1 MQEIK
6 CPKCGEVFQ
15 VDESGYAAIVKQV
28 RDHEFAEELKAQKER
43 FEVERENAVKL
54 AKAQSE
60 NQLKE
65 TLAEKESQ
73 IAALS
78 AQIDRANADKTI
90 ALQQAAAEK
99 DQQIAELK
107 ARLEAQDIAR
117 NAAVNEAVHAKE
129 QELTA
134 REQEIASLTL
144 QLAAKE
150 TEQKLAV
157 TEAVRV
163 KEQELAEK
171 QQELL
176 SLTAEKEHSEQVMR
190 ENFDA
195 QMKEKDAQIAYFK
208 DFKARQSTKM
218 VGESLERYCEAE
230 FNKVRAIGFQN
241 AYFEKDNDARTG
253 SKGDFIFRES
263 DQNGTEFISIMFEMK
278 NEMEG
283 TEKKHRNEDFF
294 KELDKDRREKG
305 CEYAVLVS
313 MLEADSDL
321 YNGGIVDV
329 SYRYPK
335 MYVVRPQCFIPII
348 TLLRNAALNSLEY
361 RQQLAVVQNRDI
373 DITHF
378 EDALIDFKDRFS
390 RNYRIASEKFATAI
404 AEIDKTIDHLQKT
417 KDALLSS
424 ENQLRLANNK
434 AEDLSIKRL
443 TKGNPTMAAKFEAA
457 RSEKERDNDAEHES
471 VGTEE

>member
-1 MQEIK
+1 MQEIR

-28 RDHEFAEELKAQKER
+28 RDHEFAEELKAQTER
-43 FEVERENAVKL
+43 FEEERNNALKL
-54 AKAQSE
+54 AKAESE
-60 NQLKE
+60 NQLRDALAKKE
-65 TLAEKESQ
+65 AEIAKLTAQIEKADAEKL
-73 IAALS
+73 A
-78 AQIDRANADKTI
+78 
-90 ALQQAAAEK
+90 ALQQATAEK
-99 DQQIAELK
+99 DRQIVALQAK
-107 ARLEAQDIAR
+107 IDAKDIEQK
-117 NAAVNEAVHAKE
+117 AAVTEAVHTKE

-134 REQEIASLTL
+134 KQQEIAALTS
-144 QLAAKE
+144 QLAAKQ

-157 TEAVRV
+157 TEAVRG

-176 SLTAEKEHSEQVMR
+176 SLTAEKERSEQALRESFADQMR
-190 ENFDA
+190 E
-195 QMKEKDAQIAYFK
+195 KDEQIAYLK
-208 DFKARQSTKM
+208 DFKTRQSTKM
-218 VGESLERYCEAE
+218 VGESLERYCESE
-230 FNKVRAIGFQN
+230 FNRVRAIGFQN
-241 AYFEKDNDARTG
+241 AYFEKDNDAHTG
-253 SKGDFIFRES
+253 SKGDFIFRECTE
-263 DQNGTEFISIMFEMK
+263 DGTEVISIMFEMK
-278 NEMEG
+278 NEMET

-335 MYVVRPQCFIPII
+335 MYVVRPQCFVPII
-348 TLLRNAALNSLEY
+348 TLLRNAAMSSLEY

-378 EDALIDFKDRFS
+378 EDALIDFKDKFS

-443 TKGNPTMAAKFEAA
+443 TRGNPTMAAKFEEA
-457 RSEKERDNDAEHES
+457 RVEREAEDTDTALIAD
-471 VGTEE
+471 G

>member
-1 MQEIK
+1 MQEIR

-28 RDHEFAEELKAQKER
+28 RDHEFAEELKAQTER
-43 FEVERENAVKL
+43 FEEERNNALKL
-54 AKAQSE
+54 AKAESE
-60 NQLKE
+60 NQLRDALAKKE
-65 TLAEKESQ
+65 AEIAKLTAQIEKADAEKL
-73 IAALS
+73 A
-78 AQIDRANADKTI
+78 
-90 ALQQAAAEK
+90 ALQQATAEK
-99 DQQIAELK
+99 DRQIVALQAK
-107 ARLEAQDIAR
+107 IDAKDIEQK
-117 NAAVNEAVHAKE
+117 AAVTEAVHTKE

-134 REQEIASLTL
+134 KQQEIAALTS
-144 QLAAKE
+144 QLAAKQ

-157 TEAVRV
+157 TEAVRG

-176 SLTAEKEHSEQVMR
+176 SLTAEKERSEQALRESFADQMR
-190 ENFDA
+190 E
-195 QMKEKDAQIAYFK
+195 KDEQIAYLK
-208 DFKARQSTKM
+208 DFKTRQSTKM
-218 VGESLERYCEAE
+218 VGESLERYCESE
-230 FNKVRAIGFQN
+230 FNRVRAIGFQN

-253 SKGDFIFRES
+253 SKGDFIFRECTE
-263 DQNGTEFISIMFEMK
+263 DGTEVISIMFEMK
-278 NEMEG
+278 NEMET

-335 MYVVRPQCFIPII
+335 MYVVRPQCFVPII
-348 TLLRNAALNSLEY
+348 TLLRNAAMSSLEY

-378 EDALIDFKDRFS
+378 EDALIDFKDKFS

-443 TKGNPTMAAKFEAA
+443 TRGNPTMAAKFEEA
-457 RSEKERDNDAEHES
+457 RVEREAEDTDTALIAD
-471 VGTEE
+471 G